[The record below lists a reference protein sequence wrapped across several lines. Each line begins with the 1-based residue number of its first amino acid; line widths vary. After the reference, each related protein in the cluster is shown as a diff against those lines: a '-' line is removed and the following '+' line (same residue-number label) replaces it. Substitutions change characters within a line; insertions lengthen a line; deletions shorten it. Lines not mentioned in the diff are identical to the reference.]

1 MRYLTSTSTLLHD
14 PALNRLLVS
23 SIFRLFKLLTNELQR
38 LGCTVVHASPDKLIL
53 FTNKKTI
60 HEAIGYADFI
70 ERTLIKKEYFNAL
83 DFKFNSAWSLLLFYN
98 MNNHIGIPDIIPDD
112 DETEIEE
119 PEPVANIEWL
129 KYLPT
134 ENRIRES
141 MGRLTHT
148 SFIFRRRNVT
158 LSR

>member
-38 LGCTVVHASPDKLIL
+38 LGCTVVHGSPDKLIL

-83 DFKFNSAWSLLLFYN
+83 DFKFSSAWSLLLFYN
-98 MNNHIGIPDIIPDD
+98 INNHIGIPDIIPDD
-112 DETEIEE
+112 DEEEVEE
-119 PEPVANIEWL
+119 PEPLANIEWL

-141 MGRLTHT
+141 MGKSQSNKNRPQP
-148 SFIFRRRNVT
+148 
-158 LSR
+158 